1 MMERKKMK
9 TVKMRTLSKVS
20 KGIFNSRLLA
30 WSFILFLLTI
40 LFVACGSIR
49 LSSIWR
55 DREVTI
61 DGKHDDWL
69 NALMYFE
76 EENISLGLQ
85 NDESFMYI
93 CMIVEDPMIRN
104 QIMRQGFT
112 LWFDPTG
119 GKKRIFGIKF
129 PIGMSEE
136 EMQMRG
142 IREEDVQQKQRRG
155 EQDPEK
161 FRQDPMRQMTELEI
175 LGPGKDESVR
185 MPIDEAKGININMRA
200 SSGTLVYELRV
211 SLSQNEQNPYA
222 VGVTAGSSIG
232 IRLETPKLKRS
243 SMRGG
248 MAGGMPGGG
257 GRGGMGGMPGGGGM
271 RGGGMRPQMPG
282 PLKVKAIVQL
292 ASAAK
297 LEQD

>member
-1 MMERKKMK
+1 MN
-9 TVKMRTLSKVS
+9 TVIMRTLSKVTR
-20 KGIFNSRLLA
+20 GIFNTRLLA

-40 LFVACGSIR
+40 LFVACDSFQ

-69 NALMYFE
+69 NAMIYFE
-76 EENISLGLQ
+76 KENISLGLL

-93 CMIVEDPMIRN
+93 CMIVENPMIRN

-112 LWFDPTG
+112 LWFDPAG
-119 GKKRIFGIKF
+119 GKKRNLGIKF
-129 PIGMSEE
+129 PVGMSEE

-142 IREEDVQQKQRRG
+142 MQEGDVPMKPRRG
-155 EQDPEK
+155 EQDPER
-161 FRQDPMRQMTELEI
+161 FMQAPMRQMNELEI

-200 SSGTLVYELRV
+200 SSGTLVYELKV
-211 SLSQNEQNPYA
+211 PLSQNEQYPYA
-222 VGVTAGSSIG
+222 VGAKAGSSIG
-232 IRLETPKLKRS
+232 IRLETPKINRS
-243 SMRGG
+243 NMRRE

-257 GRGGMGGMPGGGGM
+257 GRGGMGGMGGGGM
-271 RGGGMRPQMPG
+271 RGGGMRFQMPG

-292 ASAAK
+292 ASPAK

>member
-1 MMERKKMK
+1 MK
-9 TVKMRTLSKVS
+9 TVIMRTLSKVS
-20 KGIFNSRLLA
+20 KRIFNSRLFA
-30 WSFILFLLTI
+30 RSFILLLLTI
-40 LFVACGSIR
+40 LFIACGSIQ

-112 LWFDPTG
+112 LWFDPPG

-129 PIGMSEE
+129 PVGMSEE

-142 IREEDVQQKQRRG
+142 MREEDVQQKQRRG
-155 EQDPEK
+155 EQDPER

-175 LGPGKDESVR
+175 IGPGKDESVR
-185 MPIDEAKGININMRA
+185 MPIDEAKGINIIMRA
-200 SSGTLVYELRV
+200 SSGTLVYELKV
-211 SLSQNEQNPYA
+211 PLSQNEQYPYA

-243 SMRGG
+243 NMRRG

>member
-1 MMERKKMK
+1 MK
-9 TVKMRTLSKVS
+9 TVIMRTLTEVTRR
-20 KGIFNSRLLA
+20 IFNTKLLA
-30 WSFILFLLTI
+30 WSFILFLLAI
-40 LFVACGSIR
+40 LFVTCGKIQ
-49 LSSIWR
+49 LNSIWR

-76 EENISLGLQ
+76 DENVSLGLQ

-112 LWFDPTG
+112 LWFEPAG
-119 GKKRIFGIKF
+119 AKKRNFGIKF
-129 PIGMSEE
+129 PLGMSEE

-142 IREEDVQQKQRRG
+142 MQEGDVPMKPRRG
-155 EQDPEK
+155 EQDPER
-161 FRQDPMRQMTELEI
+161 FMQAQMRQMNELEI

-185 MPIDEAKGININMRA
+185 MPINEAKGINVTVKL
-200 SSGTLVYELRV
+200 SSGTLVYELKV
-211 SLSQNEQNPYA
+211 PLSQDEQNPYA
-222 VGVTAGSSIG
+222 VGAKAGSSIG
-232 IRLETPKLKRS
+232 IILETPKINRS
-243 SMRGG
+243 DMRRG

-257 GRGGMGGMPGGGGM
+257 GRGGMGGMPGGGM
-271 RGGGMRPQMPG
+271 RFKMPG
-282 PLKVKAIVQL
+282 PLKIKAIVQL

-297 LEQD
+297 LEQN

>member
-1 MMERKKMK
+1 MK
-9 TVKMRTLSKVS
+9 TVIMRTLSKVS
-20 KGIFNSRLLA
+20 KRIFNSRLFA
-30 WSFILFLLTI
+30 WSFILLLLTI
-40 LFVACGSIR
+40 LFIACGSIQ

-85 NDESFMYI
+85 NDESFIYI

-112 LWFDPTG
+112 LWFDPPG

-129 PIGMSEE
+129 PVGMSEE

-142 IREEDVQQKQRRG
+142 MQEGDVPQKQRRG
-155 EQDPEK
+155 EQDPEGV
-161 FRQDPMRQMTELEI
+161 RRQMTELEI
-175 LGPGKDESVR
+175 FGPGKDESVR
-185 MPIDEAKGININMRA
+185 MTIDEAKGININIRA
-200 SSGTLVYELRV
+200 SSGTLVYELKV
-211 SLSQNEQNPYA
+211 PLSQNEQYPYA
-222 VGVTAGSSIG
+222 VGAKAGSSIG
-232 IRLETPKLKRS
+232 IRLETPKLTRS

-257 GRGGMGGMPGGGGM
+257 GRGGMGGMPGSGGM

>member
-1 MMERKKMK
+1 MK
-9 TVKMRTLSKVS
+9 TVIMRTLSKVLRR
-20 KGIFNSRLLA
+20 IFDTKLLA
-30 WSFILFLLTI
+30 WSFILFLLAI
-40 LFVACGSIR
+40 LFVACGSIQ

-76 EENISLGLQ
+76 DENISLGLQ

-112 LWFDPTG
+112 LWFEPAG
-119 GKKRIFGIKF
+119 GKKRNFGIKF
-129 PIGMSEE
+129 PLGMSEE

-142 IREEDVQQKQRRG
+142 MQERDVPMKPRRG
-155 EQDPEK
+155 EQSPER
-161 FRQDPMRQMTELEI
+161 FMQAPMRQMNELEI

-185 MPIDEAKGININMRA
+185 MPIDEAKGINVTVKL
-200 SSGTLVYELRV
+200 SSGTLVYELKV
-211 SLSQNEQNPYA
+211 PLSQDEQNPYA
-222 VGVTAGSSIG
+222 IGAKAGSSIG
-232 IRLETPKLKRS
+232 IILETPKINRS
-243 SMRGG
+243 NMRRG

-257 GRGGMGGMPGGGGM
+257 GRGGMGGMPGGGM
-271 RGGGMRPQMPG
+271 RFRMPG

-297 LEQD
+297 LEQN